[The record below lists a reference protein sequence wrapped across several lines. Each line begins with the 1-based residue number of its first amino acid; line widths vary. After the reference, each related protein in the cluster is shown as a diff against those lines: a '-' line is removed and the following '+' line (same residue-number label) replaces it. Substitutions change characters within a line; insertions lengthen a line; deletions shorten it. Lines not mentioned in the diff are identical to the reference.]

1 MTEFSQV
8 YSRLRRKNTKQY
20 ALLCGC
26 CFFSVLLIT
35 AYVCMMRSPTILNV
49 LPEGGDSRKQV
60 MMIFVLAVM
69 GCGVFTIYAG
79 SLFLRIKSRE
89 TGIFLALGA
98 QRSQVKQELEREL
111 LILALGSCLTGL
123 LLGGP
128 LAWLLWQLFRLC
140 VVDTEQMLLR
150 FDPKSYALS
159 GLFSLFVVLAL
170 FWMGRR
176 SVKNTNIMDIVQQSR
191 KSEPIHAVPQWY
203 GMAGIGLLVVGGFLG
218 YITPTICIRFL
229 HWYAPSW
236 LTSVFYLPA
245 LVGLCWILL
254 HTVVNGWHHSR
265 HRYKDLIATSMM
277 KFQGRQTVNNMLV
290 MSVLI
295 AGAYFGSFYTPM
307 LGTGAMMTYDNLPVD
322 YSFHYRSDQTLPDR
336 QEIQALAQDMGV
348 EITSY
353 AQTPMARLGIDGERH
368 VEVEGSLGT
377 TWYEQH
383 YDVML
388 SRVFLSESA
397 YRTLTG
403 ETLELEPGQVSGV
416 LDATGDGRGVFGP
429 EIHLVTNYITGQQ
442 LKVTPVEPR
451 NHDLLFG
458 RFVLDDGD
466 YEAITQGLPD
476 SWLEN
481 MVFFN
486 VENCEDTYDFA
497 KALFNRIVDASGPEV
512 AVLDAWD
519 PIERDQDIQK
529 EGHYY
534 FDDYYFTYD
543 QRNSSDFRL
552 YWQYMPQFRVLG
564 KADFVKTTAVFLI
577 LFIFIAVVCF
587 AAVFIIAYTRCMTI
601 ALTNRQVYED
611 MRKLGAPNAYLF
623 RSVRGQ
629 VSRVFLVPALVG
641 TSLIYAFYTMIMF
654 FNDNRLTA
662 QELAGMAMCLLVVAG
677 ISALCYLFYR
687 LTLHKVCQSLNVRM
701 GREMG
706 KRKR

>member
-1 MTEFSQV
+1 
-8 YSRLRRKNTKQY
+8 
-20 ALLCGC
+20 
-26 CFFSVLLIT
+26 
-35 AYVCMMRSPTILNV
+35 MMRSPTILNV

-60 MMIFVLAVM
+60 MMVFVLAVL

-98 QRSQVKQELEREL
+98 QRSQVKRELEREL
-111 LILALGSCLTGL
+111 LILSLGSCLAGL

-140 VVDTEQMLLR
+140 AVDTEQMLLR

-203 GMAGIGLLVVGGFLG
+203 GMAGIALLVVGGFLG
-218 YITPTICIRFL
+218 YIVPSLCVIYL
-229 HWYAPSW
+229 HWYAPGC

-245 LVGLCWILL
+245 LVGLYWILL

-265 HRYKDLIATSMM
+265 HRYKDPIATSMM

-307 LGTGAMMTYDNLPVD
+307 LGTGTMMTYDNLPVD
-322 YSFHYRSDQTLPDR
+322 YSFHYRSDQPVPDEQQIR
-336 QEIQALAQDMGV
+336 SLAQDMGV

-353 AQTPMARLGIDGERH
+353 AQAPMARLGVDGEMH
-368 VEVEGSLGT
+368 MEVEGPLGT

-383 YDVML
+383 YDVMTSCL
-388 SRVFLSESA
+388 FLPESA
-397 YRTLTG
+397 YRALTG
-403 ETLELEPGQVSGV
+403 EALELEPGQVSGV
-416 LDATGDGRGVFGP
+416 LDATGDGRGRFGA

-451 NHDLLFG
+451 KNDLLFG
-458 RFVLDDGD
+458 RFILDDGD
-466 YEAITQGLPD
+466 YQTITQGLPD
-476 SWLEN
+476 SWLETT
-481 MVFFN
+481 VFFN
-486 VENCEDTYDFA
+486 AKNCEDTYDFA
-497 KALFNRIVDASGPEV
+497 KALFNRIVDASGTEV

-519 PIERDQDIQK
+519 PIERDRDIQE

-534 FDDYYFTYD
+534 FDDYCFTYD
-543 QRNSSDFRL
+543 QRNGSDFRL

-623 RSVRGQ
+623 RSLRGQ

-641 TSLIYAFYTMIMF
+641 TSLIYAFYTTIMF

-662 QELAGMAMCLLVVAG
+662 QELTGMAMCLLVVAG
-677 ISALCYLFYR
+677 ISALFYLFYR

-701 GREMG
+701 GRTKE
-706 KRKR
+706 KKNKE

>member
-1 MTEFSQV
+1 MTQFSQV
-8 YSRLRRKNTKQY
+8 YSHLRRKNARQY
-20 ALLCGC
+20 GLLAGC

-35 AYVCMMRSPTILNV
+35 AYVSMMRSPTILNV

-60 MMIFVLAVM
+60 MMVFVLAVL
-69 GCGVFTIYAG
+69 GCGVFTLYAG
-79 SLFLRIKSRE
+79 SLFLRQKSRE

-98 QRSQVKQELEREL
+98 QRSQLKRELEREL
-111 LILALGSCLTGL
+111 LLLTLVSCLAGL
-123 LLGGP
+123 LLGSP
-128 LAWLLWQLFRLC
+128 LAWGLWQLFRLF

-176 SVKNTNIMDIVQQSR
+176 SVKKTNIMDIVQQSR
-191 KSEPIHAVPQWY
+191 KSEPIRNVPQWY
-203 GMAGIGLLVVGGFLG
+203 GRAGIGLLIIGGFLG
-218 YITPTICIRFL
+218 YIVPSLCVKFL
-229 HWYAPSW
+229 HWYAPGW
-236 LTSVFYLPA
+236 ITSVFYLPA
-245 LVGLCWILL
+245 LVGLYWILL

-277 KFQGRQTVNNMLV
+277 KFQGCQTVNNMLV

-307 LGTGAMMTYDNLPVD
+307 LGTGTMMTYDNLPVD
-322 YSFHYRSDQTLPDR
+322 YSFHYRSDQPVPDEQQIR
-336 QEIQALAQDMGV
+336 SLAQDMGV

-353 AQTPMARLGIDGERH
+353 AQAPTARLGVDGEMH
-368 VEVEGSLGT
+368 MEVEGPLGP

-383 YDVML
+383 YDVMT
-388 SRVFLSESA
+388 SCIFLSESA
-397 YRTLTG
+397 YHALTG
-403 ETLELEPGQVSGV
+403 DALELEPGQVSGV
-416 LDATGDGRGVFGP
+416 LDATGDGRGRFGA
-429 EIHLVTNYITGQQ
+429 EVHLVTNYITGQQ
-442 LKVTPVEPR
+442 LQVTPVEPR
-451 NHDLLFG
+451 KNDLLFG
-458 RFVLDDGD
+458 HFILDDGD
-466 YEAITQGLPD
+466 YQTITQGLPD

-519 PIERDQDIQK
+519 PIERDRDIQE

-534 FDDYYFTYD
+534 FDDYLFTYD

-552 YWQYMPQFRVLG
+552 YWKYMPQFRVLG

-611 MRKLGAPNAYLF
+611 MRKLGAPNAYLY

-629 VSRVFLVPALVG
+629 VSRVFLVPAIVG
-641 TSLIYAFYTMIMF
+641 TGLIYAFYTMIMF
-654 FNDNRLTA
+654 FNDNRLTI

-677 ISALCYLFYR
+677 ISALFYLFYR
-687 LTLHKVCQSLNVRM
+687 MTLRQVCQSLQVRP
-701 GREMG
+701 
-706 KRKR
+706 RKRG